1 MWTLI
6 VIALV
11 ALLWLLQVTLGTD
24 AGNISSLNA
33 KLLSNVTLGFSV
45 LAVVLVL
52 QRLLKHLLLKPGRAG
67 SSATS
72 DLLQAVM
79 TVTLYLIAA
88 MLYLRFGLG
97 QDVSSVLATSA
108 MLSVIVGLALQPT
121 LGHLFAGVS
130 IEIERP
136 LRVGDFVRREEL
148 EGQVVSLSWRSV
160 YLRTE
165 RGSIIVLPNS
175 EFTSRLLEVI
185 PAEQPFRHQVNFS
198 MASDH
203 PPGQVI
209 RVAMQVLRSDLPGIC
224 TTPGSSVVVVG
235 NDAVTGTLRYAARL
249 YTLQF
254 LDRGTMS
261 SAFLERLW
269 YALSREGMA
278 MLTPPSIWWPSA
290 EGSSEVPCL
299 ARESGAE
306 RPMPSVPVV
315 RGADS
320 ELAEAY
326 EYSANTHTPHVG
338 TVMLEQALACVGSG
352 LQQTLAASARTLRY
366 GRFERCDSAAV
377 ALVSQGRL
385 SEDRP
390 LDGAQAEAAFLGLMA
405 ELERTPNIAGVS
417 RLNQDVYQRLLHE
430 GSLALGPL
438 AGNLCQRI
446 AALTADPCLAYRAF
460 AESISQQE
468 QRAQFLANTPAHPTR
483 TLREGDWLGW
493 AYMFGLESEIKS
505 CRASQGCTLLV
516 WSPGM
521 LRAALST
528 ASHAELAALVQML
541 REQAPGC
548 ETLNVQRLQTW
559 LQGI

>member
-67 SSATS
+67 SSTTS

-79 TVTLYLIAA
+79 TVTLYLIAS

-97 QDVSSVLATSA
+97 QDISSVLATSA

-185 PAEQPFRHQVNFS
+185 PADQPFRHQVNFS

-203 PPGQVI
+203 PPGQII

-290 EGSSEVPCL
+290 DGGSEVLRL
-299 ARESGAE
+299 ANESGTARQIQARYANGE
-306 RPMPSVPVV
+306 CVDDASC
-315 RGADS
+315 
-320 ELAEAY
+320 E
-326 EYSANTHTPHVG
+326 SAAGMHLPHAG
-338 TVMLEQALACVGSG
+338 TVMLEHALASVGPVLQQALS
-352 LQQTLAASARTLRY
+352 ASAQTLRY
-366 GRFERCDSAAV
+366 GRFERCDSAVV
-377 ALVSQGRL
+377 AFVGQGRL

-390 LDGAQAEAAFLGLMA
+390 LGVEQAEAAFRVLMA
-405 ELERTPNIAGVS
+405 ELERTPVAAGMN

-446 AALTADPCLAYRAF
+446 AALTADPYLAYRAF
-460 AESISQQE
+460 AESVTQPE
-468 QRAQFLANTPAHPTR
+468 QRAQFLAHIPAHPAR
-483 TLREGDWLGW
+483 ILGEGDWLGW
-493 AYMFGLESEIKS
+493 AYMLGLESDIKP
-505 CRASQGCTLLV
+505 CHASQGCTLMV
-516 WSPGM
+516 WSS
-521 LRAALST
+521 AALRS
-528 ASHAELAALVQML
+528 ALNAAPVAELTALANML